1 MKLSEIIDLPG
12 DLKVGGSLYLRGTQ
26 ITSLPEGLS
35 VGGYLDLR
43 GTQITSLPEGLSVGG
58 SLYLEGTQITSLPE
72 GLSVGGSLYLEG
84 TQITSLVTE
93 AGDQNRTIGIWDD
106 ANRGLTV
113 SLGCWSGSPEEAKN
127 AIANK
132 YSGQSMID
140 YQDKIDE
147 AVKRFNE
154 SKKQITAP

>member
-26 ITSLPEGLS
+26 ITSL
-35 VGGYLDLR
+35 
-43 GTQITSLPEGLSVGG
+43 
-58 SLYLEGTQITSLPE
+58 
-72 GLSVGGSLYLEG
+72 
-84 TQITSLVTE
+84 VTG
-93 AGDQNRTIGIWDD
+93 AGNQNRTIGIWYD
-106 ANRGLTV
+106 AKRGLTV

-132 YSGQSMID
+132 YSGQSMIE

>member
-58 SLYLEGTQITSLPE
+58 SLDLR
-72 GLSVGGSLYLEG
+72 G
-84 TQITSLVTE
+84 TQITSLVTG
-93 AGDQNRTIGIWDD
+93 AGNQNRTIGIWYD
-106 ANRGLTV
+106 AKRGLTV

-132 YSGQSMID
+132 YSGQSMIE

-147 AVKRFNE
+147 AMKRFNE

>member
-35 VGGYLDLR
+35 VGGSLDLR
-43 GTQITSLPEGLSVGG
+43 GTQITSL
-58 SLYLEGTQITSLPE
+58 
-72 GLSVGGSLYLEG
+72 
-84 TQITSLVTE
+84 VTG
-93 AGDQNRTIGIWDD
+93 AGNQNRTIGIWYD
-106 ANRGLTV
+106 AKRGLTV

-132 YSGQSMID
+132 YSGQSMIE

-147 AVKRFNE
+147 AMKRFNE